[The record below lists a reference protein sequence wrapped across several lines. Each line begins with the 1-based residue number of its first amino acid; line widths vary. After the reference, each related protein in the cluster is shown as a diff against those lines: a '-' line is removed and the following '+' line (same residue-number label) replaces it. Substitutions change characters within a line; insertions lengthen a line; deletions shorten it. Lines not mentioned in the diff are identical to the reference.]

1 MARRSADAAVATPT
15 VVASIWSELPDDV
28 LLRIFDI
35 LVEERFNYDGQQ
47 EELEDLCAVRAT
59 TTQWLRAAKR
69 TQFWLRTWCT
79 VRESAAWP
87 LRHCVLQLEI
97 QTSNYPFPRPAD
109 DEYLETVAIE
119 VSFMSRDI
127 GSWHAVAGSDGWG
140 VVEKARVEGEMLRRY
155 SVVTYARIYHKKTG
169 RACDI
174 QTKEEEPMQSVEFES
189 DGRRRGRI
197 GGTCTEMRWCVS
209 REGNCFQNARFL
221 EYVLGALREQ
231 LGDDDAALDAFE
243 AAAEEVMMEQRG
255 LTMPLHRLEF
265 CLRLDRHMHINSE
278 AEYDPPRHV
287 QALNPLPF
295 GLHFSIDSVYPGR
308 RSEFPWPNIWPV
320 FYGYSLITDIQFAAI
335 PVLLGEPATKY
346 PPVMLHRWQQEAE
359 LRKEADAAA
368 LESWLNTG
376 WCRPAVRDKA

>member
-15 VVASIWSELPDDV
+15 VVASAIWSDLPDDV

-47 EELEDLCAVRAT
+47 GELEDLCAVRAT

-119 VSFMSRDI
+119 VPFMSRDI
-127 GSWHAVAGSDGWG
+127 GNWHAVAGSDGWG

-174 QTKEEEPMQSVEFES
+174 QTKEEEPMRSVEFES
-189 DGRRRGRI
+189 DATVADAGELVGRARRCVGASLGKATAFRMHASSSTCWVLSESTGWEVMTLLLTFSKRRR
-197 GGTCTEMRWCVS
+197 
-209 REGNCFQNARFL
+209 
-221 EYVLGALREQ
+221 
-231 LGDDDAALDAFE
+231 
-243 AAAEEVMMEQRG
+243 
-255 LTMPLHRLEF
+255 
-265 CLRLDRHMHINSE
+265 
-278 AEYDPPRHV
+278 
-287 QALNPLPF
+287 
-295 GLHFSIDSVYPGR
+295 
-308 RSEFPWPNIWPV
+308 
-320 FYGYSLITDIQFAAI
+320 
-335 PVLLGEPATKY
+335 K
-346 PPVMLHRWQQEAE
+346 
-359 LRKEADAAA
+359 K
-368 LESWLNTG
+368 
-376 WCRPAVRDKA
+376 